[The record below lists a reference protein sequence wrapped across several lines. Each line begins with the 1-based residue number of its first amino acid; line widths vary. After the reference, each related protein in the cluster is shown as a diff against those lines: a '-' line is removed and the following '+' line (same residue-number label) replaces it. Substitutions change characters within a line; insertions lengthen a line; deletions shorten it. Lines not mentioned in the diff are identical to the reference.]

1 MKISKLQYDLLTEIG
16 KIIHKAKSGRLILK
30 LFEESPIKM
39 GDTIVTSHGR
49 KIGIVNELIG
59 SVKSPYASVILA
71 DEDFETKSGEN
82 VYRFIPKNT
91 KKYFSKGFKKPFR
104 TGNRRHKKRE

>member
-59 SVKSPYASVILA
+59 SVKSPYASVLLA
-71 DEDFETKSGEN
+71 DEGFETKSGEY

>member
-1 MKISKLQYDLLTEIG
+1 MKISNLQYDLLTEIG

-30 LFEESPIKM
+30 LFQESPIKM
-39 GDTIVTSHGR
+39 GDTIVTSQGR

-59 SVKSPYASVILA
+59 SIKSPYASVILV
-71 DEDFETKSGEN
+71 DSDFESKSGEK

-91 KKYFSKGFKKPFR
+91 NKYFSKGFKKSFR
-104 TGNRRHKKRE
+104 TGNWRRKKQE

>member
-30 LFEESPIKM
+30 IFQESSIKM
-39 GDTIVTSHGR
+39 GDTIVTYQGR

-71 DEDFETKSGEN
+71 DYDFEANSGEN
-82 VYRFIPKNT
+82 IYRFLPKNT
-91 KKYFSKGFKKPFR
+91 KKF
-104 TGNRRHKKRE
+104 